1 MQEFFWNAFSG
12 IRITDIIDILIVAV
26 VVYKLLGLIKQT
38 RAEQLFKGV
47 LLLVVATFL
56 SDLFNLHTI
65 NWILKGTVALGAV
78 AILVVFQPEL
88 RRGLEY
94 LGRSKFVNA
103 PFEQMDKEKGK
114 HITSNIVKAIDSFSR
129 DRVGALIVFERQTNL
144 TDIMESGKIVDAEIS
159 DQILGN
165 IFYEG
170 APLHDGAVIIRDGRV
185 YAAGCVLPLTRNNSI
200 SKDLGTR
207 HRAGIG
213 ITENSDALTLIV
225 SEETGI
231 ISMAEDG
238 QLSRFLDVKTVEK
251 ILLNMYM
258 NIDEESRPK
267 NVVYRFINK
276 IRGNKNAEK

>member
-144 TDIMESGKIVDAEIS
+144 TDIMESGTIVDAEIS

-170 APLHDGAVIIRDGRV
+170 APLHDGAVIIRDGKV
-185 YAAGCVLPLTRNNSI
+185 YAAGCVLPLTKNNSI

-207 HRAGIG
+207 HRAGIV

-231 ISMAEDG
+231 ISIAEDG
-238 QLSRFLDVKTVEK
+238 QLS
-251 ILLNMYM
+251 
-258 NIDEESRPK
+258 
-267 NVVYRFINK
+267 
-276 IRGNKNAEK
+276 

>member
-56 SDLFNLHTI
+56 SDLFNLYTI

-103 PFEQMDKEKGK
+103 PF
-114 HITSNIVKAIDSFSR
+114 
-129 DRVGALIVFERQTNL
+129 
-144 TDIMESGKIVDAEIS
+144 
-159 DQILGN
+159 
-165 IFYEG
+165 
-170 APLHDGAVIIRDGRV
+170 
-185 YAAGCVLPLTRNNSI
+185 
-200 SKDLGTR
+200 
-207 HRAGIG
+207 
-213 ITENSDALTLIV
+213 
-225 SEETGI
+225 
-231 ISMAEDG
+231 
-238 QLSRFLDVKTVEK
+238 
-251 ILLNMYM
+251 
-258 NIDEESRPK
+258 
-267 NVVYRFINK
+267 
-276 IRGNKNAEK
+276 